1 MTESEFKLIA
11 RYLDR
16 VVIFRSAP
24 SEKWEVLG
32 YQDDNPTLRNRVRS
46 ARQEARPFASVDTAL
61 RFIRSAGYAGEVTID
76 EAGLQSPQKRAKQ

>member
-16 VVIFRSAP
+16 VGIFRPAP
-24 SEKWEVLG
+24 DARFEVLG

-46 ARQEARPFASVDTAL
+46 ARQEVRPFATVDSAL
-61 RFIRSAGYAGEVTID
+61 RFIRAAGYVKEVVID
-76 EAGLQSPQKRAKQ
+76 EAGLQSQQKRSKQ

>member
-16 VVIFRSAP
+16 VVIFRQSP
-24 SEKWEVLG
+24 TDKWEVLG
-32 YQDDNPTLRNRVRS
+32 YQDDNPSLRNRVRS

-76 EAGLQSPQKRAKQ
+76 EAGLQTERKQAK

>member
-16 VVIFRSAP
+16 VVIFRPAP
-24 SEKWEVLG
+24 DARFEVLG

-46 ARQEARPFASVDTAL
+46 ARQEVRPFASVDSAL
-61 RFIRSAGYAGEVTID
+61 RFIRSAGYTKEVTID
-76 EAGLQSPQKRAKQ
+76 EAGLQTERKQAK

>member
-61 RFIRSAGYAGEVTID
+61 RFIRAAGYVKEVVID
-76 EAGLQSPQKRAKQ
+76 EAGLQNEQKKAK

>member
-16 VVIFRSAP
+16 VVIFRPTPDAR
-24 SEKWEVLG
+24 WEVWG
-32 YQDDNPTLRNRVRS
+32 HQDDNPSLRNRVRS

-61 RFIRSAGYAGEVTID
+61 RFIRAAGYVKEVVID
-76 EAGLQSPQKRAKQ
+76 EAGLQTERKQAK

>member
-16 VVIFRSAP
+16 VVIFRQSP
-24 SEKWEVLG
+24 TDKWEVLG
-32 YQDDNPTLRNRVRS
+32 YQDDNPSLRNRVRS

-61 RFIRSAGYAGEVTID
+61 RFVRAAGYTKEVTID
-76 EAGLQSPQKRAKQ
+76 EAGLQTERKQAK